1 MNPHQKNKID
11 VSSLSPEEQRLFRLY
26 GKLPSQKDR
35 FMKNKLGE
43 RKYFDSGDYAMNKA
57 GKGDGMETGHVG
69 SEHPDPESI
78 RHGSVVSPVTAGAG
92 GASPVVPTLTKS
104 GSVSGPSTAG
114 FIPVGSP
121 AKESGLQRETSV
133 EDTEDAAGENKENN
147 AAAGGD
153 GAAQQGIP
161 IRS

>member
-78 RHGSVVSPVTAGAG
+78 RHGSVVSPAAPGT
-92 GASPVVPTLTKS
+92 PVIPALNKS
-104 GSVSGPSTAG
+104 GSVSAGTAG
-114 FIPVGSP
+114 SIPVGSP
-121 AKESGLQRETSV
+121 AKESGLQRETSAEDAVDESAV
-133 EDTEDAAGENKENN
+133 EDAQDDAA
-147 AAAGGD
+147 AAAAD
-153 GAAQQGIP
+153 GEGSVTQAIP

>member
-1 MNPHQKNKID
+1 
-11 VSSLSPEEQRLFRLY
+11 
-26 GKLPSQKDR
+26 
-35 FMKNKLGE
+35 MKNKLGE

-78 RHGSVVSPVTAGAG
+78 RHGSVVSPVAAGT
-92 GASPVVPTLTKS
+92 PVVPTLNKS
-104 GSVSGPSTAG
+104 GSISAGTAG
-114 FIPVGSP
+114 SIPVGSP

-133 EDTEDAAGENKENN
+133 EDAAEETAVEELKDDT
-147 AAAGGD
+147 AAAAVADGD
-153 GAAQQGIP
+153 GSVTQAIP

>member
-1 MNPHQKNKID
+1 
-11 VSSLSPEEQRLFRLY
+11 
-26 GKLPSQKDR
+26 
-35 FMKNKLGE
+35 MKNKLGE

-78 RHGSVVSPVTAGAG
+78 RHGSVVSPVGSAGPSPAPG
-92 GASPVVPTLTKS
+92 GVASPVIPTLNKT
-104 GSVSGPSTAG
+104 GSVSGQGIAG
-114 FIPVGSP
+114 SIPVGSP
-121 AKESGLQRETSV
+121 AKESGLQRETSA
-133 EDTEDAAGENKENN
+133 DDAGDDKENDAGE
-147 AAAGGD
+147 